1 MKQLLLSAV
10 ACLFFILQG
19 KAQIF
24 PYYGIISGNEKE
36 LKECSFDKDAN
47 AIILLH
53 EATSDYDDEYHLITT
68 HHVRIKILKEA
79 GLSVADVSIPF
90 YRKDDFENIY
100 KVEGMT
106 FNYDAQGNEVITKLD
121 RKSIFTKKTNE
132 RIGEVVIAF
141 PAVKVGS
148 IIEYQYESVMRN
160 YNGLDDWDFQ
170 DRLPV
175 LASKYTLVIIP
186 NAEFAYQV
194 SKTSTYPIV
203 IKKQEYRGGIFF
215 EMDSIPGLGNES
227 YMDARRDYLQKV
239 IFQLSGF
246 TRGGSKNKYM
256 SSWDEVSRD
265 LLAEPAFGPQL
276 NKSIQGTGDF
286 IKGVKVM
293 PTDEDK
299 MKAVFNYVRSNMVW
313 NNLYSKYSA
322 DGVKDAWQK
331 KGGTSGDINLTL
343 VNLLKE
349 AGLDANPVLVS
360 ERFHGKVNT
369 AYPFLDQ
376 FNSVFAY
383 VVINKKKY
391 FLDATNTTLPPHL
404 TPIEILNTTGYV
416 YNRKTGGLIEIT
428 NDSLQFKEN
437 VSGAITIS
445 PQGTV
450 DGELSVYSF
459 DYARVEKIQ
468 EYKRDKKKFISDNF
482 EVPGTTIGAKDV
494 TVENMDKDSLGFI
507 QTARVSGN
515 LNTTGEYSFVPLN
528 IFTGYSTNPFI
539 STNRF
544 SNINFGYRRL
554 LNFNITFQLP
564 ETYMIDELPKSM
576 RLITPDKDISFLR
589 QVEYSKEDN
598 QVRCIMQIEF
608 KESLYP
614 ADAYPMIKEVYQKLF
629 DYLKEPIVLKK
640 KSPGN

>member
-79 GLSVADVSIPF
+79 GISVADVSIPF

-106 FNYDAQGNEVITKLD
+106 FNYDAQGHEVITKLD

-148 IIEYQYESVMRN
+148 IIEYQYESVMRH
-160 YNGLDDWDFQ
+160 YGGLDDWDFQ

-175 LASKYTLVIIP
+175 LASKYTLVIVP

-194 SKTSTYPIV
+194 SKTSGYPIV

-239 IFQLSGF
+239 IFQLSGIN
-246 TRGGSKNKYM
+246 RGGGKDKYM
-256 SSWDEVSRD
+256 NSWDEVSRG
-265 LLAEPAFGPQL
+265 LLIEPAFGPQL
-276 NKSIQGTGDF
+276 NKNIPGTGEF
-286 IKGVKVM
+286 IKSVKM
-293 PTDEDK
+293 LPADEDK
-299 MKAVFNYVRSNMVW
+299 MKAVFNYVRGNMVW
-313 NNLYSKYSA
+313 NNLYSKYAA

-349 AGLDANPVLVS
+349 AGLEANPVLVS

-383 VVINKKKY
+383 VVINNKKY

-404 TPIEILNTTGYV
+404 TPIEILNTVGYV
-416 YNRKTGGLIEIT
+416 YSRKKGGLIEIT

-450 DGELSVYSF
+450 DGELSVHSF

-468 EYKRDKKKFISDNF
+468 EYKTDKKKFISDNF
-482 EVPGTTIGAKDV
+482 EVPGTTIGAKDI

-507 QTARVSGN
+507 QLAKVSGN
-515 LNTTGEYSFVPLN
+515 LNTTGEYSFMPLN

-544 SNINFGYRRL
+544 SNINFGYPRL
-554 LNFNITFQLP
+554 LNFNINIQLP
-564 ETYMIDELPKSM
+564 ATYVLDALPKSM

-598 QVRCIMQIEF
+598 QVICIMQIEF

-614 ADAYPMIKEVYQKLF
+614 PEAYPMIKEVYQKLF
-629 DYLKEPIVLKK
+629 DYLKEPVVLKK
-640 KSPGN
+640 KTPGN